1 MQFDLSDE
9 QKLLFDTVQRL
20 LRDADAKSG
29 PVERL
34 NSALY
39 ASSPIWLRLSELGLT
54 GLLVSNERGG
64 LGDELLTLAVI
75 ADALGYAGAGTP
87 AIPQV
92 LAAWLLASSDL
103 YQGLLDR
110 VLANESLAAFAMLEA
125 PNRWR
130 PEQWQLAG
138 ATLSGVKL
146 HVIGGA
152 DADLFIVGLAGGELA
167 VVDAKAHGVAVE
179 PMSSLD
185 GTRPIATIRFAN
197 VASRILALPSAASS
211 RLHDALLVLD
221 AADAFGAA
229 RRALDIAVD
238 YSKTRQ
244 QFGRPIGAFQA
255 IKHQLA
261 NMAVDVEPC
270 RALIWYAAH
279 AWDRQ
284 FADCS
289 RTAALTN
296 AHVTEVAV
304 KTARTATEV
313 HGGLGFTWEYPL
325 HVWLKRA
332 IVDHVHLGT
341 PIEQRARVATLSGW

>member
-29 PVERL
+29 PVERFD
-34 NSALY
+34 SGLY
-39 ASSPIWLRLSELGLT
+39 ASSPIWPALRELGLT

-64 LGDELLTLAVI
+64 LGDELVTLAVV
-75 ADALGYAGAGTP
+75 AEAMGYAGAGTP

-92 LAAWLLASSDL
+92 LAAWLLSSSDVD
-103 YQGLLDR
+103 QDLLDR
-110 VLANESLAAFAMLEA
+110 VLANESLAAFAILEA
-125 PNRWR
+125 PNHWR

-138 ATLSGVKL
+138 TILNGDKL
-146 HVIGGA
+146 HVVGGA
-152 DADLFIVGLAGGELA
+152 NADLLIVGLAGGELA
-167 VVDAKAHGVAVE
+167 VVDANAEGVTVE
-179 PMSSLD
+179 PESSLD
-185 GTRPIATIRFAN
+185 RTRPIATVRFAN
-197 VASRILALPSAASS
+197 VASRALTLPSQTSS

-229 RRALDIAVD
+229 RRAVDIAVD
-238 YSKTRQ
+238 YAKTRE

-261 NMAVDVEPC
+261 NMALDVEPC
-270 RALIWYAAH
+270 RAMIWYAAH
-279 AWDRQ
+279 AWDRRL
-284 FADCS
+284 ADCS

-313 HGGLGFTWEYPL
+313 HGGMGFTWEYPL

-332 IVDHVHLGT
+332 IVDRVHLGAPT
-341 PIEQRARVATLSGW
+341 EQRARVAALSGW